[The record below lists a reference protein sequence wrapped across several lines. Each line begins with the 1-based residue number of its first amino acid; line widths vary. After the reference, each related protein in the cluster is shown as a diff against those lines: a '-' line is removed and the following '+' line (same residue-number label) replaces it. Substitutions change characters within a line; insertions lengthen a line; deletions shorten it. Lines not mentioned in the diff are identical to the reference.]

1 VNAATTGTA
10 GTPGTPGTAGGRR
23 LAIVT
28 HYWAPHVGGIETVA
42 REQALRLA
50 DLGWQVDVFTS
61 RLGPDPARSM
71 DGPIRL
77 HRYRCL
83 NWQERRLSVPVP
95 LLSPRMLSDLVGY
108 ARGADVIL
116 VHGHCYLGSVFGAR
130 AARAAGRPL
139 VVVQSNPF
147 VDYPFPLNAIE
158 RAVDRTIGRWVLH
171 QARVVV
177 CVSRFVEAFV
187 RQIAPLASTK
197 MIYSGVEIE
206 RFHPADPPPPGS
218 APPATA
224 GLHVLTLR
232 RLVPR
237 NGVDVL
243 VEAWRRAS
251 LGEKATL
258 TIAGAGP
265 ELGRLKHL
273 THDMP
278 EVRFLGYVPDEQ
290 LPELYRSADLFVV
303 PSVSGE
309 GFGIVAAEA
318 LASGIPV
325 VATDG
330 GATGELV
337 RHGSDG
343 LIVPARDAD
352 ALAAAIT
359 RLGRDRALLASM
371 AKAARARRP
380 QLCWQ
385 AAVGNLAATLESVT
399 APAPPGLALT
409 GSPLTSPE
417 PRGVDL

>member
-1 VNAATTGTA
+1 M
-10 GTPGTPGTAGGRR
+10 
-23 LAIVT
+23 T

-61 RLGPDPARSM
+61 RLGSDPARSM

-83 NWQERRLSVPVP
+83 NWQERQLSVPVP
-95 LLSPRMLSDLVGY
+95 LPSPRMLSDLVAY
-108 ARGADVIL
+108 ARGADVIA
-116 VHGHCYLGSVFGAR
+116 VHGHCYPGSVFGAQ
-130 AARAAGRPL
+130 AARTAGRPL
-139 VVVQSNPF
+139 VVVQSNPY
-147 VDYPFPLNAIE
+147 VDYPFPLAAVE
-158 RAVDRTIGRWVLH
+158 RAADRTIGRWVLH

-177 CVSRFVEAFV
+177 CVSRFVESFV
-187 RQIAPLASTK
+187 RQIAPRASTE

-206 RFHPADPPPPGS
+206 RFHPAD
-218 APPATA
+218 APRPTG
-224 GLHVLTLR
+224 GLHVLTVR

-251 LGEKATL
+251 LGEDARL
-258 TIAGAGP
+258 TIAGSGP
-265 ELGRLKHL
+265 EFGRLKHL
-273 THDMP
+273 ARDLP
-278 EVRFLGYVPDEQ
+278 SVQFLGFVPDEH
-290 LPELYRSADLFVV
+290 LPGLYRSADLFVI

-309 GFGIVAAEA
+309 GFGIVAAES
-318 LASGIPV
+318 LASGVPV

-343 LIVPARDAD
+343 LIVPARDPV

-359 RLGRDRALLASM
+359 QLGRDRALLASM

-385 AAVGNLAATLESVT
+385 AAVANLAETLDRVT
-399 APAPPGLALT
+399 APAPPSLALT
-409 GSPLTSPE
+409 GPPLTDPG

>member
-1 VNAATTGTA
+1 MNAAIA
-10 GTPGTPGTAGGRR
+10 GTPGIRK

-50 DLGWQVDVFTS
+50 ELGWQVDVFTS
-61 RLGPDPARSM
+61 RLGSDPARSM
-71 DGPIRL
+71 DGRIRL

-95 LLSPRMLSDLVGY
+95 LPSPRLLSDLVGY
-108 ARGADVIL
+108 ASSADAIL
-116 VHGHCYLGSVFGAR
+116 VHGHCYLGSIFGAR

-139 VVVQSNPF
+139 IVVQSNPF
-147 VDYPFPLNAIE
+147 VDYPFPLAAIE
-158 RAVDRTIGRWVLH
+158 RTVDHTIGRWVLH

-187 RQIAPLASTK
+187 RRIAPRASTE

-206 RFHPADPPPPGS
+206 RFHPADPAPS
-218 APPATA
+218 ACTS
-224 GLHVLTLR
+224 GFHVLTLR

-243 VEAWRRAS
+243 IEAWRRTN
-251 LGEKATL
+251 LGDDATL
-258 TIAGAGP
+258 TIAGSGP

-273 THDMP
+273 ARDLPT
-278 EVRFLGYVPDEQ
+278 VRFLGYVPDEL
-290 LPELYRSADLFVV
+290 LPELYQSADLFVI

-337 RHGSDG
+337 RHGCDG
-343 LIVPARDAD
+343 LVVPARDPD
-352 ALAAAIT
+352 ALAAAII
-359 RLGRDRALLASM
+359 RLSRDRTLLAEM
-371 AKAARARRP
+371 AAAAAARRP
-380 QLCWQ
+380 RLCWQ
-385 AAVGNLAATLESVT
+385 AAVGQLADTLERVT
-399 APAPPGLALT
+399 APAPPSLALT
-409 GSPLTSPE
+409 GPE
-417 PRGVDL
+417 RRGADL